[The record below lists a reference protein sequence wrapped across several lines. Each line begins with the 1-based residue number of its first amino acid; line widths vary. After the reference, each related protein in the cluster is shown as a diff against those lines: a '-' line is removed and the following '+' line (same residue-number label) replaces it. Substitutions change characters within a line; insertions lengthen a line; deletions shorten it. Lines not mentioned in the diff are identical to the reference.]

1 MIAQMATLTLAGHE
15 TTSNTLSWALWE
27 IAKLPEYQEKMRA
40 EIASVRGKVTDRGDN
55 DFTMED
61 LESMTYVNAALKV
74 SDTLSFCL
82 VPCVHTHMNCR
93 KHSDTTPSSST

>member
-27 IAKLPEYQEKMRA
+27 IAKLPEYQDKMRA
-40 EIASVRGKVTDRGDN
+40 EVASVRGKLAERGDT

-61 LESMTYVNAALKV
+61 LESLEFLHAAIKV
-74 SDTLSFCL
+74 SHWIRSQLL
-82 VPCVHTHMNCR
+82 AR
-93 KHSDTTPSSST
+93 